1 MYKFVLIAVLS
12 FLNLSESM
20 ANDSLNFKLKALVR
34 NGELKKAEQILK
46 KSKAKINKDSEIY
59 NRIYGQI
66 YTKKKMYL
74 KANNYLEKAY
84 KIDSKEQT
92 LFLMAQNSLKL
103 KNPKKTIALLNKSK
117 KDSVPIRL
125 MLSQALWDLD
135 EKIKALNVIQKKG
148 FENNELLEKQRY
160 NFLIKLSK
168 IKSLFKRVNSYL
180 ELNPKK
186 VEPAI
191 FATVLLKEKDQ
202 FLSEK
207 LFDLA
212 IVKSPRS
219 ALLLKE
225 KGAFELELGRAKVA
239 SYYFSRAAHLNSEY
253 SFEAS
258 VTKLLLGEHHEALF
272 FAGKITDPSKRLKQ
286 KFFIY
291 LDQERYD
298 EIVSMKEQLVRL
310 NLLRQEKI
318 TYAFLYSAFKV
329 KDVESFNKVFS
340 NYQVKSQLSNVMKLK
355 ELLEKC
361 DKTLGLECVFS

>member
-1 MYKFVLIAVLS
+1 MFKFFITTVFFVVGM
-12 FLNLSESM
+12 SESL
-20 ANDSLNFKLKALVR
+20 ASDSINFKLKALVR
-34 NGELKKAEQILK
+34 NGELLKAEEILK
-46 KSKAKINKDSEIY
+46 KSEDKIGKDSEIY

-66 YTKKKMYL
+66 LTKKEMYL
-74 KANNYLEKAY
+74 KANVFLEKAY
-84 KIDSKEQT
+84 ELDSKEQT
-92 LFLMAQNSLKL
+92 LFLMAQNTLKL
-103 KNPKKTIALLNKSK
+103 KNPKKTVSLLNNSK

-125 MLSQALWDLD
+125 MLSQAYWDLG
-135 EKIKALNVIQKKG
+135 EKFKALKVIQKKG
-148 FENNELLEKQRY
+148 FKENELLEKQRY
-160 NFLIKLSK
+160 NFLIKLSMV
-168 IKSLFKRVNSYL
+168 KSLFERVGVYL
-180 ELNPKK
+180 ELYPEK

-212 IVKSPRS
+212 IAKSPKS

-225 KGAFELELGRAKVA
+225 KGAFELELGRSKVA
-239 SYYFSRAAHLNSEY
+239 SHYFSRAAHLNLEY

-272 FAGKITDPSKRLKQ
+272 FARNISDPSKRLKQ
-286 KFFIY
+286 IFFIY
-291 LDQERYD
+291 LDQERFD

-310 NLLRQEKI
+310 NLFRQEKI

-340 NYQVKSQLSNVMKLK
+340 NYQIKSQLSNVMKLK

-361 DKTLGLECVFS
+361 NKTLGLECVFS